1 MDAHFVKLKQN
12 FSNIVSAK
20 GEVVLLLDTLEKKI
34 MKLKEVYDEFIKK
47 NKNNLFVFGLDSFH
61 FQSKLIDMEHEDMKR
76 IFYSINNRIYC
87 EYFKLHGIILDY
99 LKTIFGEKK
108 TTVIINSNKS
118 FPVYK
123 DLEPF
128 KQYNTEHLENIHDN
142 LIVFLNEINNYV
154 MTKRYELE
162 LNREKKN
169 TGLNIDNF
177 VYTFEYE
184 MVVVNEKLKMF
195 VSYIE
200 FFHALHFKYINTFSK
215 KIELVLNQLNHD
227 IKFDKNQES
236 STNVKEAA
244 EEYVGKKEKKGFFNK
259 LKTGIKK
266 VSSLLD
272 MNSKMNTGEMN
283 TGEMN
288 TGEENSLDSS
298 ENDSSTVTD
307 LLSFDEPVVRI
318 ENNNFPD
325 ESEKNDETNDVV
337 NNTVVETNN
346 ENQ

>member
-12 FSNIVSAK
+12 FSNIVSEK

-87 EYFKLHGIILDY
+87 EYFKLHGIIVEY

-128 KQYNTEHLENIHDN
+128 KQYSTEYLENIHDN

-154 MTKRYELE
+154 MTKRYELD

-236 STNVKEAA
+236 STNVKEVV
-244 EEYVGKKEKKGFFNK
+244 EEPVVKKEKKGFFNK

-272 MNSKMNTGEMN
+272 MNSKMNTGE
-283 TGEMN
+283 ES
-288 TGEENSLDSS
+288 SLDSS
-298 ENDSSTVTD
+298 ENDSSTVSD
-307 LLSFDEPVVRI
+307 LISFDEPVVRI

-325 ESEKNDETNDVV
+325 EAEKHDEINDVM
-337 NNTVVETNN
+337 NDIISGITETNN
-346 ENQ
+346 ETI

>member
-1 MDAHFVKLKQN
+1 
-12 FSNIVSAK
+12 
-20 GEVVLLLDTLEKKI
+20 
-34 MKLKEVYDEFIKK
+34 
-47 NKNNLFVFGLDSFH
+47 
-61 FQSKLIDMEHEDMKR
+61 
-76 IFYSINNRIYC
+76 
-87 EYFKLHGIILDY
+87 LHGIIVEY

-236 STNVKEAA
+236 STNMKEVA

-272 MNSKMNTGEMN
+272 MNSKMNTGE
-283 TGEMN
+283 
-288 TGEENSLDSS
+288 ENSLGSMDS
-298 ENDSSTVTD
+298 NDNDTSTVVTD
-307 LLSFDEPVVRI
+307 LLTFDEPVVRI

-325 ESEKNDETNDVV
+325 EAEKNDETNDVV
-337 NNTVVETNN
+337 NNIIVEITETKN

>member
-12 FSNIVSAK
+12 FSNIVSEK

-87 EYFKLHGIILDY
+87 EYFKLHGIIVDY

-128 KQYNTEHLENIHDN
+128 KQYSTEHLENIHDN

-154 MTKRYELE
+154 MTKRYELD

-215 KIELVLNQLNHD
+215 KIELVLSQLNHD

-236 STNVKEAA
+236 STNVKEVV
-244 EEYVGKKEKKGFFNK
+244 EEPVIKKEKKGFFNK
-259 LKTGIKK
+259 IKTGIKK

-272 MNSKMNTGEMN
+272 MNSKMNTGED
-283 TGEMN
+283 
-288 TGEENSLDSS
+288 SSHDSS
-298 ENDSSTVTD
+298 ENDSSTVSD

-325 ESEKNDETNDVV
+325 EAEKHDEINDVMNDIISGV
-337 NNTVVETNN
+337 TETNN

>member
-20 GEVVLLLDTLEKKI
+20 GEVVLLLETLEKKI

-61 FQSKLIDMEHEDMKR
+61 FQSKLIYMEHEDMKR

-87 EYFKLHGIILDY
+87 EYFKLHGIIVDY

-128 KQYNTEHLENIHDN
+128 KQYSTEHLENIHDN

-154 MTKRYELE
+154 MTKRYELD

-227 IKFDKNQES
+227 IKFDKNQET
-236 STNVKEAA
+236 STNVKEVV
-244 EEYVGKKEKKGFFNK
+244 EEPVVKKEKKGFFNK

-272 MNSKMNTGEMN
+272 MNSKMNTGE
-283 TGEMN
+283 E
-288 TGEENSLDSS
+288 SSHDSS
-298 ENDSSTVTD
+298 ENDSSTVSD

-325 ESEKNDETNDVV
+325 EAEKNDEINGVINDIISGVI
-337 NNTVVETNN
+337 ETNN